1 MATQDDDL
9 LPLLRARSGAL
20 DPHVDRV
27 RRVLW
32 QAFQRGEL
40 TQEQLAQTL
49 GCLEP
54 EQEFV
59 APRHQRAQEEQRR
72 QPGSRSRAEEQMDR
86 LAEAVDQVGIGS
98 GVDRGGTGSYPDHRH
113 PRDPL
118 HRVRIRAHG
127 EVVVG
132 VLADE
137 LQADQALGLLRQAGF
152 GPGQLGL
159 AVCCGTLVRTAG
171 PLAGRADTGPFEA
184 LLALGIPATEASTC
198 QQAFE
203 ACHAIVAVRA
213 GARVHEGLALLHAA
227 AEPRRAP
234 VVIDPHPIE
243 PQPADRPDS
252 QPARQGG
259 VGKRPARASA
269 RERRQHGP

>member
-1 MATQDDDL
+1 MNTQDDAL
-9 LPLLRARSGAL
+9 LPPRRARSGPR
-20 DPHVDRV
+20 PHVDRA
-27 RRVLW
+27 RWLLW
-32 QAFQRGEL
+32 QAFQCGEL

-213 GARVHEGLALLHAA
+213 GTRVHEGLALLHAA